1 MKISK
6 RDLKRLILENMFE
19 ADSTVVATGANK
31 SKAGDTAADAS
42 VVRNDIK
49 AAVKKV
55 VDKIVG
61 PGALNITINIGKT
74 MLTLRKAPGIDPDT
88 KKEIRQALKDDAG
101 LTAQRKNLK
110 VLRAVKVNYDK
121 EADEEAVLAAEDVKD
136 VEQKQQDPEGIYSYD
151 NDGYEYKVDSQSGCW
166 FARKKSGGKWFSM
179 RKYPDNMKK
188 LDDRY
193 PDARTTEQKAKCS
206 AGKGKPSAPK
216 KKKPQSPSSTS
227 SPKQIMDTIF
237 TLAEIKYAPTAGGT
251 KASIY
256 TGTLSDVGDLAD
268 LLDADITGP
277 LADGIKNNPEYG
289 IYMYYLEDSKEA
301 VMVDT
306 ERFKKDGALVYI
318 PIKQGFKPK
327 MHKLGKPASYSPISD
342 PAAFIEALTA
352 NKKDIAESLSHGSLI
367 RNRYRRY

>member
-6 RDLKRLILENMFE
+6 RDLKRLISENMFE

-31 SKAGDTAADAS
+31 SRAGDTPADAAS
-42 VVRNDIK
+42 VRGDIK
-49 AAVKKV
+49 DATKRV
-55 VDKIVG
+55 VDDII
-61 PGALNITINIGKT
+61 GANAFNATINIGRT
-74 MLTLRKAPGIDPDT
+74 MVTLRKVTPADSETRRKI
-88 KKEIRQALKDDAG
+88 KQALKDDAG

-136 VEQKQQDPEGIYSYD
+136 VEEKQQDPEGIYSYD

-188 LDDRY
+188 LDDKY
-193 PDARTTEQKAKCS
+193 PDARTADQKAKCS

-237 TLAEIKYAPTAGGT
+237 TPAEIRYAPGAGSP

-256 TGTLSDVGDLAD
+256 IGKLSDVGELAD
-268 LLDADITGP
+268 ILDADITGP
-277 LADGIKNNPEYG
+277 LEDGIKNNPEYG

-306 ERFKKDGALVYI
+306 ERFERDGALVYI

-327 MHKLGKPASYSPISD
+327 MHKLGDPASYSPISD
-342 PAAFIEALTA
+342 PVAFIEALTA

>member
-6 RDLKRLILENMFE
+6 RDLKRLISENMFE

-31 SKAGDTAADAS
+31 SRAGDTPADAAS
-42 VVRNDIK
+42 VRGDIK
-49 AAVKKV
+49 DATKRV
-55 VDKIVG
+55 VDDII
-61 PGALNITINIGKT
+61 GANAFNATINIGRT
-74 MLTLRKAPGIDPDT
+74 MVTLRKVTPADSETRRKI
-88 KKEIRQALKDDAG
+88 KQALKDDAG

-136 VEQKQQDPEGIYSYD
+136 VEEKQQDPEGIYSYD

-166 FARKKSGGKWFSM
+166 FAK
-179 RKYPDNMKK
+179 
-188 LDDRY
+188 Y
-193 PDARTTEQKAKCS
+193 PDARTADQKAKCS

-237 TLAEIKYAPTAGGT
+237 TPAEIRYAPGAGSP

-256 TGTLSDVGDLAD
+256 IGKLSDVGELAD
-268 LLDADITGP
+268 ILDADITGP
-277 LADGIKNNPEYG
+277 LEDGIKNNPEYG

-306 ERFKKDGALVYI
+306 ERFERDGALVYI

-327 MHKLGKPASYSPISD
+327 MHKLGDPASYSPISD
-342 PAAFIEALTA
+342 PVAFIEALTA